1 MTKSPSP
8 QRRGAGK
15 AATLDPLIER
25 VNTFTADNYWD
36 LGKFLVDR
44 VIPAA
49 LKEGIFS
56 EQILKQMAGM
66 PGFKFPYQMLKHC
79 QRFYTYYPDV
89 DKRPLPEMFYFE
101 LATKVEDSNKR
112 DHYEKMAQR
121 YKWTISD
128 LHRKIREDEHARR
141 EDEKTRFGFDL
152 KERTIWSFDTPD
164 PRFGK
169 SGYKGRLP
177 GQIVANALFYYTAPG
192 WIILDPMAGSGTTGD
207 VVEAVPHLADRQV
220 RMYDHEP
227 VDARIKRANIFQTGI
242 PEQSGSV
249 DYVLLDPPHEFYP
262 RGTDPT
268 VSPAAVKSETMV
280 KLKTMLRE
288 GSRVLKP
295 GGRLSIIV
303 EMMSGAFGIVDFP
316 FEVTQLANE
325 LGMAQ
330 VGKVYLPRR
339 GETVKPR
346 TQTQNEKMRGL
357 TSECRE
363 LLTFEKP
370 TT

>member
-1 MTKSPSP
+1 MTKSPSS
-8 QRRGAGK
+8 QKRGAGK
-15 AATLDPLIER
+15 AAALDPLIER
-25 VNTFTADNYWD
+25 VNMFTADNYWD
-36 LGKFLVDR
+36 LGKFLVDK

-89 DKRPLPEMFYFE
+89 EERPLPEMFYFE
-101 LATKVEDSNKR
+101 LATRVDDSKKR
-112 DHYEKMAQR
+112 DNYEKLALR

-128 LHRKIREDEHARR
+128 LHKKIREDEHVRR

-152 KERTIWSFDTPD
+152 KERTIWSFEAPD

-169 SGYKGRLP
+169 PGYKGRLP
-177 GQIVANALFYYTAPG
+177 GQIVANALFHYTDPG
-192 WIILDPMAGSGTTGD
+192 WVVLDPMAGSGTTGD
-207 VVEAVPHLADRQV
+207 VVEGVPHLADREV

-227 VDARIKRANIFQTGI
+227 VDDRIKGANILQTGI

-249 DYVLLDPPHEFYP
+249 NYVFIDPPHEFYP
-262 RGTDPT
+262 RGTDPA

-280 KLKTMLRE
+280 KLKTILRE
-288 GSRVLKP
+288 GARVLKP
-295 GGRLSIIV
+295 GGRLSIIAEIV
-303 EMMSGAFGIVDFP
+303 SGSFGIVDFP
-316 FEVTQLANE
+316 FEVTQLAKE
-325 LGMAQ
+325 LGMVQ

-339 GETVKPR
+339 GETFKTR
-346 TQTQNEKMRGL
+346 AQLQNGEIRGL
-357 TSECRE
+357 TSDCRE
-363 LLTFEKP
+363 LLTFERP
-370 TT
+370 AT

>member
-1 MTKSPSP
+1 MTRSASR
-8 QRRGAGK
+8 QRRRAGK
-15 AATLDPLIER
+15 AAALDPLIER

-36 LGKFLVDR
+36 LGKFLVDK

-66 PGFKFPYQMLKHC
+66 PGFKFPFQMLKHC

-101 LATKVEDSNKR
+101 LATKVDDSKKR
-112 DHYEKMAQR
+112 DQYEKMALR

-128 LHRKIREDEHARR
+128 LHKKIREDDHARR

-169 SGYKGRLP
+169 PGYKGRLP
-177 GQIVANALFYYTAPG
+177 GQIVANALFHYTEPG
-192 WIILDPMAGSGTTGD
+192 WVVLDPMAGSGTTGD
-207 VVEAVPHLADRQV
+207 VIEAIPHFSDRQV

-227 VDARIKRANIFQTGI
+227 VDSRIKRSNILQTGI

-249 DYVLLDPPHEFYP
+249 DYVFIDPPHEFYP
-262 RGTDPT
+262 RGTDPSI
-268 VSPAAVKSETMV
+268 SPAAARSETMV
-280 KLKTMLRE
+280 KLKTLLRE
-288 GSRVLKP
+288 SARVLKP
-295 GGRLSIIV
+295 GGRMSVIAEV
-303 EMMSGAFGIVDFP
+303 MSGGFGIVDFP
-316 FEVTQLANE
+316 FEVTQLAQE
-325 LGMAQ
+325 LGMMQ

-339 GETVKPR
+339 GETVKSR
-346 TQTQNEKMRGL
+346 TVTQDEKVPGL
-357 TSECRE
+357 SSECRE

-370 TT
+370 AT